1 LTTIFTVL
9 AFFGLGAVDFFLS
22 FFSGS
27 TTFLTTCF
35 SYRDMFDEPNTSGTQ
50 QALRPGWR

>member
-9 AFFGLGAVDFFLS
+9 AFFGLGAVDVRFFLS

-27 TTFLTTCF
+27 ATFLTTCF
-35 SYRDMFDEPNTSGTQ
+35 SCKDVCTS
-50 QALRPGWR
+50 